1 VERDRINHPDH
12 YTQGDIECIQAIEAA
27 LGKAGAL
34 AYCRGC
40 AIKYLWRCMYKKS
53 PKKDLQKA
61 AWYCNRA
68 QEYIGVD
75 KTPTSVSEPKF
86 VETELTNQDRWLVAK
101 SAGSSHWIDTAN
113 RVRSTMNPPEG
124 DE

>member
-1 VERDRINHPDH
+1 MTDRINHPHH

-40 AIKYLWRCMYKKS
+40 AMKYLWRCMYKKS

-61 AWYCNRA
+61 AWYCERA
-68 QEYIGVD
+68 QSYVD
-75 KTPTSVSEPKF
+75 KAPTSDDSPHF
-86 VETELTNQDRWLVAK
+86 VDLKLTNMDKWLVAK
-101 SAGSSHWIDTAN
+101 SAGNSHWVDTSN
-113 RVRSTMNPPEG
+113 RVRSVANPPEG
-124 DE
+124 DEG